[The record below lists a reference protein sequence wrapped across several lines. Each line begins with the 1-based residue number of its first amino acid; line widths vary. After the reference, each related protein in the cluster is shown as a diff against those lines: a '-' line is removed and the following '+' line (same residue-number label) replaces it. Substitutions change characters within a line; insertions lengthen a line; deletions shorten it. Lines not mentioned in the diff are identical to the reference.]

1 MSTLTYIKTSVKFP
15 DTLLDIRLSLERRI
29 DSLNKLQDYLNKSY
43 KIPLFKEH
51 SKPLSMDQDLL
62 SQISNKD
69 LVGLVSSVELVEDS
83 IIIGLEC
90 DKEDVEQIEKS
101 KLIFV
106 GRYIDSDFLISY
118 SGKKSFTN
126 KLEFIITGVKIK

>member
-1 MSTLTYIKTSVKFP
+1 MSTITYIKTSVKFP
-15 DTLLDIRLSLERRI
+15 DTLLDIRLSLESRM
-29 DSLNKLQDYLNKSY
+29 DSLNKLQEYLNKSY
-43 KIPLFKEH
+43 QIPLFKEP
-51 SKPLSMDQDLL
+51 SKPLSMDQDIL
-62 SQISNKD
+62 SQISSKD

-106 GRYIDSDFLISY
+106 GRYIDSDFLLSY
-118 SGKKSFTN
+118 SGKKSLIN
-126 KLEFIITGVKIK
+126 KLEFVITGVKMQ

>member
-15 DTLLDIRLSLERRI
+15 DALLDIRLSLERRI
-29 DSLNKLQDYLNKSY
+29 DSLNKLQEYLNKSY
-43 KIPLFKEH
+43 QIPLFKEP
-51 SKPLSMDQDLL
+51 SKPLSMDQDIL
-62 SQISNKD
+62 SQISSKD